1 MHEQM
6 HVHAGCSFD
15 YRLPAPGG
23 ILPEERRTARLFRSR
38 LPELILA
45 NLGNV
50 ARSFDRKYSKGELHV
65 TSSLR
70 TGAVVV
76 AALAAALALTA
87 CGSDDDA
94 GKDSGADPA
103 ASATP
108 GGGDSSEESKGG
120 GTDSAALEGTWVGLT
135 DGKNVTVSVAAR
147 KVALVADQSVCQG
160 DVKDMGGE
168 PMLAL
173 TCTGGSTDRTMG
185 AIDSVD
191 GSKLVVSWDGGTK
204 DTLTKAEPGK
214 LPSGMPSLP
223 DLSDLP
229 EVPAP

>member
-1 MHEQM
+1 MI
-6 HVHAGCSFD
+6 
-15 YRLPAPGG
+15 R
-23 ILPEERRTARLFRSR
+23 
-38 LPELILA
+38 
-45 NLGNV
+45 
-50 ARSFDRKYSKGELHV
+50 
-65 TSSLR
+65 SLR
-70 TGAVVV
+70 TGAVAV
-76 AALAAALALTA
+76 AALAASLALTA
-87 CGSDDDA
+87 CGGDDA
-94 GKDSGADPA
+94 GKDSGADSA

-108 GGGDSSEESKGG
+108 GSGG
-120 GTDSAALEGTWVGLT
+120 GNGSGEPAGGAVDAAALEGTWVGLT
-135 DGKNVTVSVAAR
+135 DGKNVTVSVSAR

-173 TCTGGSTDRTMG
+173 KCTGGSTDRTMG

-191 GSKLVVSWDGGTK
+191 GSKLVLSWDGGAK

-223 DLSDLP
+223 DLGDLP

>member
-1 MHEQM
+1 M
-6 HVHAGCSFD
+6 
-15 YRLPAPGG
+15 
-23 ILPEERRTARLFRSR
+23 
-38 LPELILA
+38 
-45 NLGNV
+45 
-50 ARSFDRKYSKGELHV
+50 

-108 GGGDSSEESKGG
+108 GAGG
-120 GTDSAALEGTWVGLT
+120 GEDSGESGGGAVDAAALEGTWVGLT
-135 DGKNVTVSVAAR
+135 DGKNVTVSIASR

-173 TCTGGSTDRTMG
+173 KCTDGGTDRTMG
-185 AIDSVD
+185 AIDSVN
-191 GSKLVVSWDGGTK
+191 GSKLVVSWDGGAK

>member
-1 MHEQM
+1 M
-6 HVHAGCSFD
+6 
-15 YRLPAPGG
+15 
-23 ILPEERRTARLFRSR
+23 
-38 LPELILA
+38 
-45 NLGNV
+45 
-50 ARSFDRKYSKGELHV
+50 

-70 TGAVVV
+70 TGAVAV

-87 CGSDDDA
+87 CGSDDA
-94 GKDSGADPA
+94 SKDSGADSA
-103 ASATP
+103 AGSTP
-108 GGGDSSEESKGG
+108 GGGDKGSGESAGSG
-120 GTDSAALEGTWVGLT
+120 AVDAAALEGTWVGLT
-135 DGKNVTVSVAAR
+135 DGKNVTVSVSAR

-173 TCTGGSTDRTMG
+173 KCTGGSTDRTMG

-191 GSKLVVSWDGGTK
+191 GTKLVLSWDGGVK

-223 DLSDLP
+223 DVADLPDLP

>member
-1 MHEQM
+1 MI
-6 HVHAGCSFD
+6 
-15 YRLPAPGG
+15 R
-23 ILPEERRTARLFRSR
+23 
-38 LPELILA
+38 
-45 NLGNV
+45 
-50 ARSFDRKYSKGELHV
+50 
-65 TSSLR
+65 SLR
-70 TGAVVV
+70 TGAVAV
-76 AALAAALALTA
+76 AALAASLALTA
-87 CGSDDDA
+87 CGGDDA
-94 GKDSGADPA
+94 DKDSGADSA

-108 GGGDSSEESKGG
+108 GSGGGDGSGEPAGG
-120 GTDSAALEGTWVGLT
+120 AVDAAALEGTWVGLT
-135 DGKNVTVSVAAR
+135 DGKNVTVSVSAR

-173 TCTGGSTDRTMG
+173 KCTGGSTDRTMG

-191 GSKLVVSWDGGTK
+191 GSKLVLSWDGGAE

-223 DLSDLP
+223 DLGDLP

>member
-1 MHEQM
+1 M
-6 HVHAGCSFD
+6 
-15 YRLPAPGG
+15 
-23 ILPEERRTARLFRSR
+23 
-38 LPELILA
+38 
-45 NLGNV
+45 
-50 ARSFDRKYSKGELHV
+50 

-70 TGAVVV
+70 NGAVAV

-87 CGSDDDA
+87 CGSDDA
-94 GKDSGADPA
+94 SKDSGADPA

-108 GGGDSSEESKGG
+108 GGGGDNGSGESAGG
-120 GTDSAALEGTWVGLT
+120 GATDAAALEGTWVGLT
-135 DGKNVTVSVAAR
+135 DAKNVTVSIAGG

-173 TCTGGSTDRTMG
+173 KCTGGSADRTMG

-191 GSKLVVSWDGGTK
+191 GTKLVLSWDGGVK

-223 DLSDLP
+223 DLPDLP